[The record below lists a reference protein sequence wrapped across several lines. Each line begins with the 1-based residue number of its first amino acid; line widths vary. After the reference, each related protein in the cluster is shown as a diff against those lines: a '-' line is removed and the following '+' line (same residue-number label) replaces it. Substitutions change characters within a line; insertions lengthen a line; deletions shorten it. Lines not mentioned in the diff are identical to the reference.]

1 MEVGGM
7 EVGGMEVGGMEAGG
21 MEVGGMEAGGG
32 EALGLGS
39 ASASGHTGG
48 RTGAPMA
55 TPMATR
61 PSSPCHPPK
70 SMCNPRHRPLP
81 SLLHRP
87 IGITVTIQADITPT
101 CSNVQGDGD
110 RWPPRRHKP
119 EATGARAHHPVRL
132 SSVPR
137 CDSWARIWQCI
148 PHHLALIV
156 GQPGEGQRRRMEML
170 WWGPRAKT
178 CPPVLSHTS
187 KPLAQGRNPG

>member
-1 MEVGGM
+1 MPGRAGMEAGGM

-32 EALGLGS
+32 EAHGLGS

-48 RTGAPMA
+48 RLGGHTGGPMP

-81 SLLHRP
+81 SPRHWPR
-87 IGITVTIQADITPT
+87 GITVTIRAGITPT
-101 CSNVQGDGD
+101 CSNVQEDGD

-119 EATGARAHHPVRL
+119 EAIGPRAHHAARV

-137 CDSWARIWQCI
+137 CDSRARIWPVYPLPLGVDCE
-148 PHHLALIV
+148 AA
-156 GQPGEGQRRRMEML
+156 
-170 WWGPRAKT
+170 WG
-178 CPPVLSHTS
+178 
-187 KPLAQGRNPG
+187 G